1 VPEVAVRNRTAGT
14 GSLSPRA
21 RRGVAGWLFAA
32 PFLLLFLVFMAA
44 PVVASLGMSFTDIR
58 SRDLRTPLAVSFT
71 GLDNYLKLFGDERFL
86 RAAWNTISFVL
97 MGVPLTLAFALAVA
111 LAIDRGITRF
121 RTVFRVGYYLPVVTS
136 IVAVAV
142 VWRFLLQPDSGLVNG
157 ALGIFGL
164 SGPNWLNDP
173 DLALPSLVVM
183 TAWRGAGTI
192 MVIFIA
198 GLQGIPASLY
208 EAAQIDGAGP
218 WQRFRAVTLP
228 MLRPVTLFAA
238 VITGIG
244 LLQVFE
250 EPFVMTAGGP
260 LDATLTVAYYTY
272 NQFGFGN
279 YGYAAAMSYVLFVV
293 ILGLTVLQF
302 RLLRPNT

>member
-1 VPEVAVRNRTAGT
+1 MADVATSRSAGR
-14 GSLSPRA
+14 GGLSPRT

-71 GLDNYLKLFGDERFL
+71 GLDNYLKLLSDERFL
-86 RAAWNTISFVL
+86 QAAWNTISFVL
-97 MGVPLTLAFALAVA
+97 LGVPLTLAFALAVA
-111 LAIDRGITRF
+111 IAIDRGITRF

-157 ALGIFGL
+157 ALDLVGL
-164 SGPNWLNDP
+164 PGPDWLNDQN
-173 DLALPSLVVM
+173 LALPSLVVM

-218 WQRFRAVTLP
+218 WQRFRAITLP
-228 MLRPVTLFAA
+228 VLRPVTLFAA

-250 EPFVMTAGGP
+250 EPFVMTSGGP

-272 NQFGFGN
+272 SQFGFGD